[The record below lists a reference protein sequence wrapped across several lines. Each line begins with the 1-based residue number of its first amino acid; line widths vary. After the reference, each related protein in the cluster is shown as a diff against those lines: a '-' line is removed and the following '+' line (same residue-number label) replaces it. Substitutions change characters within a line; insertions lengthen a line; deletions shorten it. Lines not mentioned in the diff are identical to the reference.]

1 MGLSFACKMSG
12 IVEVILNDCLQEAE
26 YNDDKIYYL
35 KGKKKGSVKCI
46 FKKKL
51 YYVSPDN
58 ENILYCGYR
67 KDPCYAKI
75 IKCDES
81 FEEEGEH
88 TCKDLPNRDIDHI
101 GIEQAESS
109 IMRLCKESDL
119 SYKKIIEIVQER
131 CPTLKITY
139 DGFKRRMTSWRS
151 SVRLNHVVVGDFLND
166 LNDSDFSKGKIV
178 DDDDIAVIIQTDSL
192 TEHVESTTVLYID
205 EFYKMTFRKFDI
217 TIMTL
222 SIEISK
228 KACVAFYAICSNLTS
243 SLRQMILSQINQFD
257 CFKNIELI
265 IGPYCSEIVNDVTS
279 VFDVEYAGSWCQFI
293 QVLVQK
299 WIVLDIGPVSEHIL
313 YYFATLPVIPKHEYI
328 NAAIETKDLVSSNLT
343 TNTQKFVDETF
354 QNIILGSKFVPLF
367 EGRSERSNDVIDIIN
382 QLIKTKLLNSKTS
395 GEFIEKLN
403 LLASRESIVGKNVS
417 SIINNNIKD
426 TIERLNKNALTI
438 KNAVLCLE
446 KHIKNFI
453 HFPKKEMLNIKTHDF
468 ENLRDKISMT
478 EGIKDKDNN
487 RKTGSKRKPTKN
499 SKTQKSGCQETE
511 KITKSKDSDKNKT
524 QIVNRDNSFEF
535 EVDSSLSQSLKET
548 RQSVCQ
554 ETEMTTKYNN
564 SNEDN
569 NQANRNNN
577 FELEIDLSLSP
588 ALKETQDSRC
598 QEADVINNCKGC
610 EENNIQ
616 IFNINS
622 FESDSSFS
630 LTLEDIP
637 DSETGREKLLT
648 NESKQQTT
656 VETLSHAATQLFSPT
671 TSVLKLSKNL
681 LQPTK
686 STIQKTSL
694 SFLPQTSPEDCD
706 EVNNKLLSTT
716 SNLLPSPRL
725 SVLPSSENSHH
736 STESTT
742 QTTRLS
748 GSPQNL
754 SEGSHEIN
762 KQPNSESPAHASNQL
777 SSLTSNVLKLSKN
790 LLQPT
795 KSTIQKT
802 SLSFLP
808 QTSPEDCDEVNNKLL
823 STTSNLLP
831 SPRLSVLTS
840 SENSHHSTES
850 TTQTTRLSGSPQNL
864 SEGSHEINKQ
874 PNSESPA
881 HASNQLS
888 SLTSNVLKLSKNLL
902 QPTKSTIQKTSL
914 SFLPQT
920 SPEDCDE
927 VNNKLL
933 STTSNLLPSPGLSVL
948 SSSENSHHSTEST
961 TQTTRLSGSPQN
973 LSKGSHEINKQPNS
987 ESPAHA
993 SNQHLSS
1000 LFKSSK
1006 TSSKSLNLSA
1016 TTIQSPSFRKLSTDL
1031 GTHFKSE
1038 NTKDK
1043 RTIRSQMFKLV
1054 KKVNE
1059 TNNYT
1064 RSLFYRSC
1072 LSDRIHL
1079 PNYSSL
1085 HSNRRFEPLPSTS
1098 NQSQFSRHLPNRFRS
1113 KTNLPHFSQSSRVS
1127 NFSPHSS
1134 KDSRTLHRSRSPRS
1148 SSNRSQNSRI
1158 LPDTSQNLTRNSERH
1173 LQSSRMT
1180 SRPSH
1185 YPYSLSSRLENIS
1198 RASGS
1203 SRNLTSNSERHLQSP
1218 RMTSRRSR
1226 SPYSLSSRLENIS
1239 RASGSSRNLT
1249 SNSERHLQSP
1259 RMTSRRSRSPYSLS
1273 SRLENISRASGSNRN
1288 LTSNSERHLQS
1299 PRMTSRRSRSPY
1311 SLSSR
1316 LENISRVSRSSR
1328 NLTPNSERHLQSPRT
1343 SSDRSRSPRSS
1354 SSRINKR

>member
-1 MGLSFACKMSG
+1 MGLSFAKLKRKQFHSYCYCHQKLIWLFIIQNVKIYCKLKVTCFSTIQVLVSSCSFGFGCKMSG

-395 GEFIEKLN
+395 GEFIE
-403 LLASRESIVGKNVS
+403 
-417 SIINNNIKD
+417 
-426 TIERLNKNALTI
+426 
-438 KNAVLCLE
+438 
-446 KHIKNFI
+446 
-453 HFPKKEMLNIKTHDF
+453 
-468 ENLRDKISMT
+468 
-478 EGIKDKDNN
+478 
-487 RKTGSKRKPTKN
+487 
-499 SKTQKSGCQETE
+499 TQKSGCQETE